1 MPTYRF
7 EFESEP
13 SRFDPVG
20 NAEGLGDNAVLGAW
34 CQLEELRGGSMPRGT
49 YRYIPIDPADSEHW
63 SGLKVAANGV
73 VILLIDPWREINMA
87 ES

>member
-49 YRYIPIDPADSEHW
+49 YRYIPIDPADSEQW
-63 SGLKVAANGV
+63 SGLKVEANGV

>member
-1 MPTYRF
+1 
-7 EFESEP
+7 
-13 SRFDPVG
+13 
-20 NAEGLGDNAVLGAW
+20 
-34 CQLEELRGGSMPRGT
+34 MPRGT
-49 YRYIPIDPADSEHW
+49 YRYIPIDPADSERW